1 MIKVVGIQFDNS
13 NKIYYFDPSNVE
25 NEISDASFLIVET
38 ERGEQ
43 FGKLATNIIMVDEN
57 KLSSTLKPVL
67 RVATSSDEITHKK
80 NLKDAIKAI
89 EDANRFVEELSLD
102 MRILDASFTFDRKQ
116 LLFQF
121 LADDRIDFRI
131 LAKKLA
137 AIYRTRIELRQI
149 GVRDKAKEV
158 GGCGQCGRNLCCS
171 TFLKD
176 LNSVSINMA
185 KHQNLALNPQKING
199 VCGRLMCCLAYEDD
213 LYKEYKKGLPKIN
226 EIIETESGTGKVL
239 SVDIFE
245 RSYVVQMDNG
255 SIVEMR

>member
-1 MIKVVGIQFDNS
+1 MIKVVGLQFEYS
-13 NKIYYFDPSNVE
+13 NKIYYFDPLDLVDK
-25 NEISDASFLIVET
+25 ISLGTFLIVET

-43 FGKLATNIIMVDEN
+43 FGKVVTNIISVEEG
-57 KLSSTLKPVL
+57 KLNSSLKPVI
-67 RVATSSDEITHKK
+67 RIATSDDEKIHEK
-80 NLKDAIKAI
+80 NLSDAKKAI
-89 EDANRFVEELSLD
+89 IDANNFIEELSLD
-102 MRILDASFTFDRKQ
+102 MRILDADFTFDRKQ
-116 LLFQF
+116 LLFHF
-121 LADDRIDFRI
+121 LADDRIDFRV

-158 GGCGQCGRNLCCS
+158 GGCGQCGRSLCCS

-213 LYKEYKKGLPKIN
+213 LYKEYKKGLPKVN
-226 EIIETESGTGKVL
+226 EKIETETGSGKVL
-239 SVDIFE
+239 SVNLFD
-245 RSYVVQMDNG
+245 RSYVVQMENG
-255 SIVEMR
+255 SIIEMR